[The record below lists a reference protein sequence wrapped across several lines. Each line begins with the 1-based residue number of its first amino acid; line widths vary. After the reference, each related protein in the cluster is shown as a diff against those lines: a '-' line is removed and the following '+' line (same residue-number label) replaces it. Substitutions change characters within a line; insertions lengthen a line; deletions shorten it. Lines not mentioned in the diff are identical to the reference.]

1 MAASENVLNQ
11 LHEFF
16 AEYLLGL
23 MTRTTEDEDGNPV
36 PIPVSA
42 AELGVIAKFLKD
54 NNVTFAGDDDDAD
67 LQAFRQRAADAAR
80 DAGFSKQDLEESI
93 EGLNFRSH

>member
-1 MAASENVLNQ
+1 MAASENTLNK

-16 AEYLLGL
+16 AEYLLGIL
-23 MTRTTEDEDGNPV
+23 TRKCKDEDGEEIPV
-36 PIPVSA
+36 PVSA

-54 NNVTFAGDDDDAD
+54 NNITFAGGDDDAEME
-67 LQAFRQRAADAAR
+67 AFRLRAMEAAKE
-80 DAGFSKQDLEESI
+80 AGFTQQDVEESI

>member
-1 MAASENVLNQ
+1 MAASEKTLNQ

-23 MTRTTEDEDGNPV
+23 LSRTEPNDLGERVPV
-36 PIPVSA
+36 PVSA

>member
-1 MAASENVLNQ
+1 MAASERTLNQ

-23 MTRTTEDEDGNPV
+23 LTRKTKDEDGDEV
-36 PIPVSA
+36 PAPVSA

-54 NNVTFAGDDDDAD
+54 NNVSFAGGDDDEELA
-67 LQAFRQRAADAAR
+67 AFRERAAAAAR
-80 DAGFSKQDLEESI
+80 EAGFSKQDIEESI
-93 EGLNFRSH
+93 EGLTFRSH